1 MKKIFEKIQ
10 EKLEYARINCIP
22 RVNGKDCSVEELNIY
37 DMAFTYAEKLVNEV
51 KEEYLAISEKKLTMA
66 DKIRSMSEEE
76 LAAVLMCPYDM
87 DETPFDKMPCH
98 QNGRQELV
106 TVEECR
112 KCCVNWLKSEAEK
125 SFESMNEV
133 LLEE

>member
-10 EKLEYARINCIP
+10 QKLEYARINCVP
-22 RVNGKDCSVEELNIY
+22 RVNGKDCSVEKLNIY
-37 DMAFTYAEKLVNEV
+37 DMAFNYAEKLVNEV
-51 KEEYLAISEKKLTMA
+51 KEEYLSMSEKKLTMA

-76 LAAVLMCPYDM
+76 LATVLMCPYDV
-87 DETPFDKMPCH
+87 DGTSFDKMPCH
-98 QNGRQELV
+98 RNGREELV

-112 KCCVNWLKSEAEK
+112 KCCIQWLKSEVEK
-125 SFESMNEV
+125 SFEDMKEV